1 MDRNDWNAR
10 YSGTEL
16 VWTAEPNRFLVAEV
30 TGLPVGRAL
39 DLAAGEG
46 RNSVWLAEQGWDVTA
61 VDFSDAALAKARK
74 LARTRSVPLKLV
86 EADVTQ
92 YVPTPDSY
100 DLVVIA
106 YLHLPDPTRSQVIGR
121 ASQAVAAGGTLL
133 IIGHDQ
139 TNRAQGYGGPQDPA
153 VLATPEQI
161 AAAIIGLD
169 IERAEPVGRPV
180 QTADGERVAIDQVI
194 RAHRPGMISELQ
206 RSDVA
211 LRPANHSPTR
221 VVIVGGVAGGMSTAA
236 RLRRLDADAD
246 IIVLERSGHVSF
258 ANCGLPYFVGG
269 LIEEEEDLTLQ
280 TPEQLFDRFRLDVR
294 VNDEVIAIDRE
305 AHGVTTRSTVRGQ
318 DSAVAYDK
326 LVLSMGAAPIRPP
339 IPGYDRVRTL
349 RTVEDAARLASDVGI
364 APRTAVVIGAGFIGL
379 EMAENL
385 VGQGIDVT
393 IVEATPQ
400 VLPPLDPELAVL
412 VSDELVAHGIHVET
426 GAGVASIEERTV
438 TLVDGRVLAADLV
451 VGAIGVR
458 PDVGIAEQAGLEL
471 GPSGGIRV
479 NEANQTNDPDIYA
492 VGDAVEKADAIS
504 HATSLIAL
512 ANVANR
518 QGRRVADHI
527 AGRSSHP
534 VPSIGTAIVK
544 VFDLVA
550 ATVGWNERRLRA
562 AGRPF
567 RAIHSHP
574 YDHATYYPGATRMAA
589 KLLFDPGD
597 GTILGAQIVGRH
609 GVDKRIDV
617 IATAMA
623 TGISADRLADLEL
636 AYAPPFSSAKDPVN
650 LLGYMAENVLSGD
663 CDVVEPPEVE
673 MLVAQGWEIVDV
685 RTHAEHAAGAIAGSV
700 NVPIDSLRDH
710 IDAFRARPVLVYC
723 EVGQRGHT
731 ATMLLHEL
739 GIQARNLDGGY
750 QTWSAW
756 VRAQN
761 QIEATTAPTS

>member
-1 MDRNDWNAR
+1 MAD
-10 YSGTEL
+10 
-16 VWTAEPNRFLVAEV
+16 
-30 TGLPVGRAL
+30 
-39 DLAAGEG
+39 
-46 RNSVWLAEQGWDVTA
+46 
-61 VDFSDAALAKARK
+61 
-74 LARTRSVPLKLV
+74 TRQPS
-86 EADVTQ
+86 
-92 YVPTPDSY
+92 
-100 DLVVIA
+100 
-106 YLHLPDPTRSQVIGR
+106 
-121 ASQAVAAGGTLL
+121 
-133 IIGHDQ
+133 
-139 TNRAQGYGGPQDPA
+139 
-153 VLATPEQI
+153 
-161 AAAIIGLD
+161 
-169 IERAEPVGRPV
+169 
-180 QTADGERVAIDQVI
+180 
-194 RAHRPGMISELQ
+194 
-206 RSDVA
+206 
-211 LRPANHSPTR
+211 HSPIR
-221 VVIVGGVAGGMSTAA
+221 VVIVGGVAGGMSTAT

-246 IIVLERSGHVSF
+246 IVVLERSGHVSF

-294 VNDEVIAIDRE
+294 VNNEVVTIDRG
-305 AHGVTTRSTVRGQ
+305 AHAVTTRSTVTGQ
-318 DSAVAYDK
+318 HGAVVYDK
-326 LVLSMGAAPIRPP
+326 LVLSMGAAPVRPP
-339 IPGYDRVRTL
+339 IPGYDRARTL
-349 RTVEDAARLASDVGI
+349 RTVEDAARIASDVDV

-393 IVEATPQ
+393 VVEATPQ

-412 VSDELVAHGIHVET
+412 VRDELVAHGIHVEV
-426 GAGVASIEERTV
+426 GATVGSVEEC
-438 TLVDGRVLAADLV
+438 TLTLTDGRVLAADLV

-479 NEANQTNDPDIYA
+479 NEANETSDPDIYA

-504 HATSLIAL
+504 HAASLIAL

-518 QGRRVADHI
+518 HGRRVADHI
-527 AGRSSHP
+527 AGRPSHP
-534 VPSIGTAIVK
+534 VASLGTAIVK
-544 VFDLVA
+544 VFDVVA

-589 KLLFDPGD
+589 KLIFDPND

-623 TGISADRLADLEL
+623 TSATADRLADLEL

-663 CDVVEPPEVE
+663 CDVVEPHEVE
-673 MLVAQGWEIVDV
+673 MLVEQGWEVVDV
-685 RTHAEHAAGAIAGSV
+685 RTAAEHAAGAIAGSV
-700 NVPIDSLRDH
+700 NVPIDSLREH
-710 IDAFRARPVLVYC
+710 IDAFGTRPVVVYC

-756 VRAQN
+756 RRAAESDRDDRCSN
-761 QIEATTAPTS
+761 LVDTSGTGGTSERSRTEGEVAAVQQAANSA